1 MKLAQCH
8 PLLFL
13 ITGLVWLMLASV
25 IGVALFLAMMLG
37 HPLPAGLRH
46 FHVHGALVGGVVQ
59 VIVGMML
66 ASGERSNSHPVLFA
80 AINVGTIGMLAGFW
94 SGYTMAVGV
103 AGLLVLLALL
113 SLLGEA
119 LRLARTSVLSPPFH
133 LGFFGL
139 ACLALFVGLGVGEA
153 MALRLIPYEDIGQA
167 RLAHLHPTVLGFVTL
182 TIVGTMH
189 NLFPTIVNAR
199 LHNLLVAKLTFACL
213 PAGIILLI
221 AGFLLTQPA
230 VQIVAG
236 LVILTG
242 TLLYAYNIGRTWVKA
257 GRPRTTVSD
266 HLTQGTVFLVICVVT
281 GLLVELNYLWP
292 TPNMQSYVPF
302 GKLHLV
308 AYTHLAMVGFILHTA
323 FGVLSHLLPITLAVE
338 RARTNKSRRPY
349 LEELIRIGEQWRPV
363 QVGALSLGTVGL
375 VLVATLVW
383 QFNLTSLPV
392 HVATWVSIGLLVLS
406 LTLFA
411 GKVGLQ
417 LTSPPPE

>member
-1 MKLAQCH
+1 MKLPRVH

-37 HPLPAGLRH
+37 HSLPAVLRH
-46 FHVHGALVGGVVQ
+46 FHVHGALVGGAVQ

-66 ASGERSNSHPVLFA
+66 AGRERSNSHPVLFA
-80 AINVGTIGMLAGFW
+80 AINVGTIGMLAGFL
-94 SGYTMAVGV
+94 GGHAATVAV

-119 LRLARTSVLSPPFH
+119 LRLVRTSILSPPFH

-139 ACLALFVGLGVGEA
+139 AFLALLVGLGMGEA
-153 MALRLIPYEDIGQA
+153 MALRLIPYEAIGQA

-182 TIVGTMH
+182 TIVGAMH

-199 LHNLLVAKLTFACL
+199 LNNLLLAKLTFACL
-213 PAGIILLI
+213 PAGIVLLMS
-221 AGFLLTQPA
+221 GFLLTQPA

-242 TLLYAYNIGRTWVKA
+242 TLLYAANIGRTWIKA
-257 GRPRTTVSD
+257 GRPRTAVSD

-292 TPNMQSYVPF
+292 TPNMQSFVPF
-302 GKLHLV
+302 GKLHLI
-308 AYTHLAMVGFILHTA
+308 AYTHLALVGFMLHTA
-323 FGVLSHLLPITLAVE
+323 FGALSYLLPITLAVE
-338 RARTNKSRRPY
+338 RAPSNKRRGPY
-349 LEELIRIGEQWRPV
+349 LEELTQIVEQWRPV

-383 QFNLTSLPV
+383 QFNLGSLPV
-392 HVATWVSIGLLVLS
+392 HLATWASIGLLVLS

-411 GKVGLQ
+411 GKVGLL
-417 LTSPPPE
+417 LTSRPPQ

>member
-1 MKLAQCH
+1 
-8 PLLFL
+8 
-13 ITGLVWLMLASV
+13 
-25 IGVALFLAMMLG
+25 
-37 HPLPAGLRH
+37 
-46 FHVHGALVGGVVQ
+46 
-59 VIVGMML
+59 MML
-66 ASGERSNSHPVLFA
+66 ASGERSKSHPVLFA

-94 SGYTMAVGV
+94 WGYTLAVAV

-119 LRLARTSVLSPPFH
+119 LRLARASVLSPPFH

-182 TIVGTMH
+182 TIMGAMH

-199 LHNLLVAKLTFACL
+199 LNNLLVAKLTFACF
-213 PAGIILLI
+213 PVGIVLLI
-221 AGFLLTQPA
+221 TGFLLTQPA

-236 LVILTG
+236 LIILAG

-308 AYTHLAMVGFILHTA
+308 AYTHLAMVGFILHTV
-323 FGVLSHLLPITLAVE
+323 FGVLSHLLPTTLAVE
-338 RARTNKSRRPY
+338 RARSNKSRGPY
-349 LEELIRIGEQWRPV
+349 LEELTGIVEQWRPV

-375 VLVATLVW
+375 VLVATLV
-383 QFNLTSLPV
+383 
-392 HVATWVSIGLLVLS
+392 VAALAPRVRIG
-406 LTLFA
+406 
-411 GKVGLQ
+411 
-417 LTSPPPE
+417 